1 MNTEQVKTA
10 FPTERDCMLFLI
22 KKRELKTGSC
32 AACGCMASD
41 LKCYEERSCFV
52 CCCNHFIYPRKDT
65 IFENSK
71 LPLQKWFLGIAYFN
85 QHQKVTGQALSDSM
99 SCASCSV
106 SLSQGLEKLNVENY
120 DISIPLKQVT
130 VEFDEEKISIDKI
143 LATFKAMGF
152 KGDIVDES

>member
-1 MNTEQVKTA
+1 MKEYT
-10 FPTERDCMLFLI
+10 
-22 KKRELKTGSC
+22 
-32 AACGCMASD
+32 
-41 LKCYEERSCFV
+41 
-52 CCCNHFIYPRKDT
+52 IYIP
-65 IFENSK
+65 
-71 LPLQKWFLGIAYFN
+71 
-85 QHQKVTGQALSDSM
+85 SM

-152 KGDIVDES
+152 KGDVVDES